1 MIAELEQEKRRSAQV
16 SAHCDDFTS
25 LLQTERD
32 KLLQQVRGKRKGQA
46 TVLLLTDEH
55 IWWMFLLP
63 SLCLYGIF
71 HHRSCDFKPRNWGV
85 ECQL

>member
-32 KLLQQVRGKRKGQA
+32 KLLQQV
-46 TVLLLTDEH
+46 
-55 IWWMFLLP
+55 
-63 SLCLYGIF
+63 
-71 HHRSCDFKPRNWGV
+71 WG
-85 ECQL
+85 EKKKSSQSSPANK

>member
-32 KLLQQVRGKRKGQA
+32 KLLQQVWGKKRK
-46 TVLLLTDEH
+46 VKLLTNEH
-55 IWWMFLLP
+55 MDVSASLP
-63 SLCLYGIF
+63 L
-71 HHRSCDFKPRNWGV
+71 PV
-85 ECQL
+85 CQWKL